1 MKKVVT
7 TVHHFFV
14 IFYGYRHINIVT
26 DRRRVSMAGFNKRI
40 DRGTH
45 RRAYAVLAVFSAF
58 ALFITISLFKMQI
71 IDHEYYQN
79 LVLNQMTTE
88 IEVNPERGDIYDTN
102 GNVIATNATRY
113 MVVISPQDILD
124 VTDPDANGEE
134 EEEDGVVE
142 KIIDFLISLRPQ
154 EEEEEGVQE
163 VYTWQNF
170 DGVVEK
176 DLTMDRL
183 IAGFLSGLIEEVEY
197 DDVMEKSKKVGR
209 RYEVVARL
217 VDEDTAD
224 EIRAFIE
231 EYKLKL
237 QLYLVATS
245 IRYYPYDSLASHVVG
260 FTDVDGRG
268 AYGMEQYYN
277 NLMEGTKGRYITAQ
291 DAHHNDMPFEYETY
305 VEEKDGYNLVSTLD
319 MYIQYELENQLENAL
334 KDHKAACRVTGIVMD
349 VNTGGILAMGT
360 YPSFDLNNPREV
372 SAEDHDALF
381 SALDQNSLNKLA
393 ALTQGTEEYNELER
407 QLLLFTAWKNK
418 AITETYEPGS
428 TFKIMTTAMALEEKV
443 VRVDEGFYCGGSMTI
458 DGYPKPIHCHKRTGH
473 GAVSFAVGLQQSCN
487 PVLMTLGLRLGQ
499 TKFYNY
505 FEQFG
510 YTSLTGIDLPNE
522 ASAMYHSI
530 KDFTT
535 ASLAVYSFGQT
546 FKTTPIQQITAIS
559 SVANGGYLVTP
570 HVLKEIVDDDGN
582 VVETYETDV
591 KRQIVSE
598 QTCATIAQIL
608 EEGVSG
614 DGGARNAY
622 VKGYKVAAKTGTS
635 EKRDKL
641 DANGEKSLRVG
652 SCVAFAPA
660 DDPQVAVLIVVDEP
674 SNGSVYGSVV
684 AAPYVS
690 NLLAFVLP
698 YMGYEPTYTAEDLK
712 VAEISVPGYV
722 GSDIENAKVD
732 LEWREINYKI
742 MGDGPVVVSQIPEG
756 GSSVS
761 KQDGIVYL
769 YTGTA
774 SPVADITV
782 PDLVGKTAEAANRI
796 LTNLGLNVS
805 IVGAVNGGDATVVS
819 QSPAAGEVVPGGT
832 LVTVEMRHAI
842 SSDG

>member
-1 MKKVVT
+1 
-7 TVHHFFV
+7 
-14 IFYGYRHINIVT
+14 
-26 DRRRVSMAGFNKRI
+26 MAGFNMRM
-40 DRGTH
+40 DRATH
-45 RRAYAVLAVFSAF
+45 KKAYFLLAVFFAF
-58 ALFITISLFKMQI
+58 ALFIIISLFKMQV

-79 LVLNQMTTE
+79 LVLEQMTTE
-88 IEVNPERGDIYDTN
+88 IEVNPERGDIHDTN

-124 VTDPDANGEE
+124 ITDPNAKGEE
-134 EEEDGVVE
+134 EVEEDGFIE
-142 KIIDFLISLRPQ
+142 KIVDFLISLRSKG
-154 EEEEEGVQE
+154 EEKENEQPVFE
-163 VYTWQNF
+163 WQNF
-170 DGVVEK
+170 DGVLEK

-183 IAGFLSGLIEEVEY
+183 IAGFLSGLIEDVEY
-197 DDVMEKSKKVGR
+197 DEVMEKTKKVGR

-224 EIRAFIE
+224 AIREFIDKYE
-231 EYKLKL
+231 LKL

-245 IRYYPYDSLASHVVG
+245 IRYYPYDSLASHVIG

-277 NLMEGTKGRYITAQ
+277 NLMEGSKGRYITAQ
-291 DAHHNDMPFEYETY
+291 DAHHQDMPFEYETY

-349 VNTGGILAMGT
+349 VNTGGILGMGT
-360 YPSFDLNNPREV
+360 YPSFDLNDPRTI
-372 SAEDHDALF
+372 SAENFDALH
-381 SALDQNSLNKLA
+381 SALDANALAKLSK
-393 ALTQGTEEYNELER
+393 LTPGTEEYETQEK
-407 QLLLFTAWKNK
+407 QLMLFTAWKNK

-458 DGYPKPIHCHKRTGH
+458 EGYPKPIHCHKRTGH
-473 GAVSFAVGLQQSCN
+473 GQVSFAVGLQQSCN

-522 ASAMYHSI
+522 ASAMYHSF
-530 KDFTT
+530 KDFTN

-546 FKTTPIQQITAIS
+546 FKTTPLQQITAIS

-582 VVETYETDV
+582 VIETYETDV
-591 KRQIVSE
+591 KRHIVSE
-598 QTCATIAQIL
+598 ETCNTIAQIL

-690 NLLAFVLP
+690 NLLSFILP
-698 YMGYEPTYTAEDLK
+698 YMGYEPVYTAEEMK
-712 VAEISVPGYV
+712 TAEISVPNYV
-722 GSDIENAKVD
+722 GSARDNAIAD
-732 LEWREINYKI
+732 LEWREISYKI
-742 MGDGPVVVSQIPEG
+742 MGDGPTVVSQIPEG
-756 GSSVS
+756 GSSIS

-769 YTGTA
+769 YTGSEA
-774 SPVADITV
+774 PKADITV

-805 IVGAVNGGDATVVS
+805 IVGATNGATATVS
-819 QSPAAGEVVPGGT
+819 TQYPAAGEVVPRGT